1 MIVELADGRELRV
14 PDSWTDD
21 RARAFAKGFLA
32 GEIDAETISEAER
45 MRDAE
50 QTANPAVLAEL
61 RAIRDAVTSDRILV
75 HDASGIPRSRVVL
88 RGKP

>member
-1 MIVELADGRELRV
+1 MIIELDDGRELRV

-61 RAIRDAVTSDRILV
+61 KAIRDAVSADRVLV
-75 HDASGIPRSRVVL
+75 RDSRGNAIASRV
-88 RGKP
+88 RK